1 MASLRSLCVAAAV
14 AAVFVARDSSAFTAG
29 PGRLVMR
36 HHPRAWVTMSS
47 ETVSA
52 QPTTPVANAV
62 PPVSVAIQK
71 FNELYSKPIIPMYRA
86 LINDLIVTTHLTV
99 VRKDFQYNQFF
110 GLGMQ
115 TIYESFFTSYPEP
128 GAAKDIFDAILGSL
142 NLDPAVV
149 AADTKA
155 VLEWADGKTEAAVLA
170 SIDAPEGSA
179 IAETMAAVKANEKFI
194 YSRVFAIG
202 VFKVMGKVGLDTISE
217 DDLERWFSAMNIT
230 TGLIKSDYD
239 LFNGSIERMRDAE
252 QMFKEIE
259 IREKK
264 KLADRLEKKAK
275 SAAEAAA
282 KKAQGVSEEDDED
295 APTEQQ
301 SAEI

>member
-1 MASLRSLCVAAAV
+1 
-14 AAVFVARDSSAFTAG
+14 
-29 PGRLVMR
+29 
-36 HHPRAWVTMSS
+36 MSS